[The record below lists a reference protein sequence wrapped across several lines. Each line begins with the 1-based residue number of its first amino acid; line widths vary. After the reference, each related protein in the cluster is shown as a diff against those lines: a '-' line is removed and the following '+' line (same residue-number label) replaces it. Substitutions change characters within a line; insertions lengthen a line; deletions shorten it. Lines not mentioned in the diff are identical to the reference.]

1 MEIIVTFNLN
11 KETSTG
17 LLKEIIRH
25 LKERIIELEEK
36 VGGLNEKVQT
46 QEETRKLLL
55 EELSLLKK
63 KYFDNLSEKGKGKSK
78 YKKRKETLIY
88 NRNPLGDL
96 EIEFKEI
103 EEISIIHELIEK
115 ICKEC
120 GSSKLKKMNG
130 AYETS
135 KEIEVVEQK
144 FIKKNHL
151 REKWKCL
158 DCGKIT
164 TAKGSLKRVP
174 GGKYSINLG
183 IEVVID
189 KYLNHIPLDRQRRIM
204 ARDYLIIDT
213 KTLYGLTRHLENLLD
228 DIPRMILKEI
238 LNQKTVNID
247 ESPLSIFSPER
258 KKGYVWSVSN
268 NYGQYYQY
276 ELTRSGKVAEEMLF
290 GFKGRV
296 VSDAYGGYN
305 FLYFMKEITHAGCW
319 SHARRNFIEAENNHP
334 ISREM
339 VDLINT
345 LYDIDHEAISFEH
358 LLNLRK
364 TKSVKVLVEIEE
376 WMENT
381 KGKYLKD
388 SKLGKAIK
396 YLKRGLRP
404 FESKGEIVNPTH
416 IGALREF
423 TRDEYIP
430 LDNNIAEQ
438 SQRAPVM
445 GRNNFNGFKTIDG
458 ADTGMVFYSIVGTCH
473 KLGVPVKSYLKEM
486 TLRALK
492 NEKLITPFEF
502 GKELQAL
509 LSQESMNSCHKNHE
523 THDMSLR
530 TDAKS

>member
-1 MEIIVTFNLN
+1 MERIMTFDLN
-11 KETSTG
+11 KETSIG
-17 LLKEIIRH
+17 LLKEVIRH
-25 LKERIIELEEK
+25 LEEK
-36 VGGLNEKVQT
+36 IFKLEKKVTGLDEKIQS
-46 QEETRKLLL
+46 QEEKRKLLL
-55 EELSLLKK
+55 EELTLLKK
-63 KYFDNLSEKGKGKSK
+63 RYFDNLSEKGKKRSK

-88 NRNPLGDL
+88 NQNPLGDL

-120 GSSKLKKMNG
+120 GSNKLKKMNG
-130 AYETS
+130 AYEMS
-135 KEIEVVEQK
+135 KEVEIVEQK
-144 FIKKNHL
+144 FIVKSHL
-151 REKWKCL
+151 REKWQCL
-158 DCGKIT
+158 DCGKIS
-164 TAKGSLKRVP
+164 TARGSLKLVS

-189 KYLNHIPLDRQRRIM
+189 KYLNHIPLDRQRRMM

-213 KTLYGLTRHLENLLD
+213 KTLYGLTRHLEMLLE
-228 DIPRMILKEI
+228 DIPKMILKEI
-238 LNQKTVNID
+238 LKQKTVCVD
-247 ESPLSIFSPER
+247 ESPLCIFSPER

-276 ELTRSGKVAEEMLF
+276 ELTRSGKVAEEMLL

-296 VSDAYGGYN
+296 MSDAYGGYN
-305 FLYFMKEITHAGCW
+305 FLYFMDDIVHAGCW
-319 SHARRNFIEAENNHP
+319 SHSRRKFIEAENDHP

-339 VDLINT
+339 VELINK

-358 LLNLRK
+358 LLTLRK
-364 TKSVKVLVEIEE
+364 TKSVKVLERIEA
-376 WMENT
+376 WMENA

-404 FESKGEIVNPTH
+404 FESKGEVVNPNH

-423 TRDEYIP
+423 IRDAYIP

-445 GRNNFNGFKTIDG
+445 GRKNFNGFKTLDG
-458 ADTGMVFYSIVGTCH
+458 ADTGMVFYSIVGSCH
-473 KLGVPVKSYLKEM
+473 KLKVPVKSYLKEM

-502 GKELQAL
+502 GRELQKL
-509 LSQESMNSCHKNHE
+509 LSQ
-523 THDMSLR
+523 
-530 TDAKS
+530 KSVS